1 LRGTRAE
8 SHENHLHQNL
18 ENIILIVFFA
28 AFGLGFSGCNIP
40 PKHEKVALHFC
51 AYSTRRLLL
60 CFTGP
65 NRRLWRFDYLWL
77 DPECESSEHQ
87 VRSRGPLAALQKE
100 LGDNYQIIEEGLDG
114 RTTDARDPGSPISGA
129 QLDGSAY
136 LPACLASHL
145 PVDLVVIMLGTNDL
159 KPVFNRTP
167 LRIAI
172 GAAHL
177 IDLVNTLNGGVGTT
191 YKNPKVLLICPP
203 PLNPEIEKGPVF
215 GEMFKGGVEKSQK
228 LSELYEAVAKMG
240 GAEFLNAGSVI
251 STDGVDGLHLTA
263 ESERKLGVAV
273 AAKVKEMCK

>member
-1 LRGTRAE
+1 MAE
-8 SHENHLHQNL
+8 RQT
-18 ENIILIVFFA
+18 
-28 AFGLGFSGCNIP
+28 LGIQD
-40 PKHEKVALHFC
+40 
-51 AYSTRRLLL
+51 RR
-60 CFTGP
+60 
-65 NRRLWRFDYLWL
+65 
-77 DPECESSEHQ
+77 S
-87 VRSRGPLAALQKE
+87 AAL
-100 LGDNYQIIEEGLDG
+100 NSTAV
-114 RTTDARDPGSPISGA
+114 RTFKHVWLLICRWILSS
-129 QLDGSAY
+129 S
-136 LPACLASHL
+136 CW
-145 PVDLVVIMLGTNDL
+145 GTNDL

-215 GEMFKGGVEKSQK
+215 GEMFKGGLEKSQK
-228 LSELYEAVAKMG
+228 LPELYEAVAKMG

-273 AAKVKEMCK
+273 AAKVKEMLK